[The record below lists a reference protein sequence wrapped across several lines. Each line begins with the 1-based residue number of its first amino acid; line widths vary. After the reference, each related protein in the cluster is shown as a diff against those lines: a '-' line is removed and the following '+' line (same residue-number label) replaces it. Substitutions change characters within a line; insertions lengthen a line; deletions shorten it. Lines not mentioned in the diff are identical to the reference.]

1 MADRIITLDSRQESA
16 LQALADKFVVLHKG
30 DTMKALKEMIVLN
43 GRLQDQLDALKAP
56 PLDKRFG

>member
-16 LQALADKFVVLHKG
+16 LQAVADKFVALHKG

-43 GRLQDQLDALKAP
+43 GHLQEQLDALKVP
-56 PLDKRFG
+56 PLGKRYG